1 MKITWVKIFIFFN
14 LIPATSIIPSSEAT
28 GSNPQVIVVQ
38 KNSPLLLNCSD
49 PTLSWINNSE
59 VKFTWFKDGEVVTP
73 DSRRISVNQ
82 NGSLYFQSIK
92 RKKRKGLD
100 DEGLYECQKTF
111 TVGTVIV
118 RRVKVQIASR
128 SKVKSV
134 I

>member
-1 MKITWVKIFIFFN
+1 M
-14 LIPATSIIPSSEAT
+14 
-28 GSNPQVIVVQ
+28 
-38 KNSPLLLNCSD
+38 
-49 PTLSWINNSE
+49 
-59 VKFTWFKDGEVVTP
+59 
-73 DSRRISVNQ
+73 NQ

>member
-1 MKITWVKIFIFFN
+1 M
-14 LIPATSIIPSSEAT
+14 
-28 GSNPQVIVVQ
+28 
-38 KNSPLLLNCSD
+38 
-49 PTLSWINNSE
+49 
-59 VKFTWFKDGEVVTP
+59 TP

-128 SKVKSV
+128 SKVKFV
-134 I
+134 ISIIRSNNANYKGMP